1 METIRLY
8 RSEHAWI
15 ADFGKNGVFPIPFA
29 RNVSASVVWIADFGK
44 NGVFPI
50 PFARNVSASVVL
62 AHVVE
67 RNPDAEVFIDFIGEN
82 PSGQPSPV
90 QMFIDTVSE
99 TPEWMH
105 SARGAA

>member
-8 RSEHAWI
+8 RSEHA
-15 ADFGKNGVFPIPFA
+15 
-29 RNVSASVVWIADFGK
+29 WIADFGK